1 MTYGLHD
8 FLGNLGVVMVLAAY
22 LMLQMETTSPTSALY
37 SVGNALGAILILV
50 SLMFEFNLSAVVMES
65 AWLVISI
72 YGLLRRRV

>member
-22 LMLQMETTSPTSALY
+22 LMLQMEKTSPTSALY

-65 AWLVISI
+65 AWLMISI

>member
-8 FLGNLGVVMVLAAY
+8 FLGNLGVVIVLVAY
-22 LMLQMETTSPTSALY
+22 LMLQMEKTSPTSALY

-50 SLMFEFNLSAVVMES
+50 SLMFEFNLSAVVMEA
-65 AWLVISI
+65 AWLMISI